1 MNVHEFDLHLVAP
14 SFEAEA
20 NSGQS
25 NVSLI

>member
-1 MNVHEFDLHLVAP
+1 MNVDEFDLHLVVP

>member
-1 MNVHEFDLHLVAP
+1 MNVHEFDLPLVAP